1 MFVKRLPM
9 KISRPLVG
17 AIGLLF
23 ASIAHEQAKS
33 LSGTEVN
40 GTWTN
45 KHGEFRIWAIN
56 PSRLQIEFSGTN
68 DINTGE
74 ANGHALLEGD
84 TATFKPD
91 NADEDCRIT
100 LQFAHDK
107 LVARQEGN
115 CGFGLN
121 VSAAGTYKRTS
132 SKKPAFESS
141 SDNVEKPPTQ
151 SLGSFADFAQF
162 REEMGAK
169 AKADAW
175 KTIVKR
181 LPGDSDSHRVYVKAW
196 IEANVVQRLMH
207 VDSHGDDNE
216 SITMYYWRDGQLTSV
231 FQTRTGQATQISDDD
246 HTTEIYNFAN
256 EKLVGWKR
264 TPVEGGDGIVSPN
277 DSGFTEAGKSVLR
290 DSIRLTEPIYKEI
303 RAD

>member
-1 MFVKRLPM
+1 MPM
-9 KISRPLVG
+9 KLSRPLIG
-17 AIGLLF
+17 AIALWF
-23 ASIAHEQAKS
+23 VSIASDQAKAVS
-33 LSGTEVN
+33 NTEVN

-68 DINTGE
+68 DTNTGE
-74 ANGHALLEGD
+74 ANGHALLEND

-91 NADEDCRIT
+91 GADEDCRIT

-132 SKKPAFESS
+132 SKKPAFESG
-141 SDNVEKPPTQ
+141 SDSVEKPPPP
-151 SLGSFADFAQF
+151 SLGSSADFAQF
-162 REEMGAK
+162 REEMSAK
-169 AKADAW
+169 AKTDAW

-181 LPGDSDSHRVYVKAW
+181 LPGDSQSRRVYVKAW

-207 VDSHGDDNE
+207 VDSYGDDNE
-216 SITMYYWRDGQLTSV
+216 SITLYDWRNGQLTSV
-231 FQTRTGQATQISDDD
+231 FQMHTGPATQISGVD
-246 HTTEIYNFAN
+246 HATEIYNFAN

-264 TPVEGGDGIVSPN
+264 APAEGGDGTVSPN
-277 DSGFTEAGKSVLR
+277 EPGFADTGKSVLR
-290 DSIRLTEPIYKEI
+290 DSIKLTEPIYKEI
-303 RAD
+303 GAD

>member
-1 MFVKRLPM
+1 M

-23 ASIAHEQAKS
+23 ASIAHEQAKD
-33 LSGTEVN
+33 LSSNEVN

-74 ANGHALLEGD
+74 ANGHALLEND

-107 LVARQEGN
+107 VVVRQEGN

-141 SDNVEKPPTQ
+141 SENAAKPPAQ

-162 REEMGAK
+162 REEMSAK
-169 AKADAW
+169 AKTDTW

-181 LPGDSDSHRVYVKAW
+181 LPCDSDSHRVYVKAW

-231 FQTRTGQATQISDDD
+231 FQTRTGPATQISDVD
-246 HTTEIYNFAN
+246 HATEIYNFGS

-264 TPVEGGDGIVSPN
+264 TPAEGGDGTVSPN

-290 DSIRLTEPIYKEI
+290 DSIRQTEPIYKEI

>member
-1 MFVKRLPM
+1 MPMRL
-9 KISRPLVG
+9 SRPLIG
-17 AIGLLF
+17 AIALLF
-23 ASIAHEQAKS
+23 VSIASERAKGV
-33 LSGTEVN
+33 SGTEVN

-68 DINTGE
+68 DTNTGE
-74 ANGHALLEGD
+74 ANGHALLEND

-91 NADEDCRIT
+91 NAEDCRIT

-107 LVARQEGN
+107 LVARQEGD

-121 VSAAGTYKRTS
+121 VSAAGTYKRVS
-132 SKKPAFESS
+132 SKKPEFEASS
-141 SDNVEKPPTQ
+141 ENVEKLAGQ

-162 REEMGAK
+162 REEMNAK
-169 AKADAW
+169 AKTDAW
-175 KTIVKR
+175 KTVVKS
-181 LPGDSDSHRVYVKAW
+181 LPGDSQSHRVYVKAW

-231 FQTRTGQATQISDDD
+231 VQTRTGPATQISDVD
-246 HTTEIYNFAN
+246 HATETYNFAN

-264 TPVEGGDGIVSPN
+264 TPVEVGDGTVSPN
-277 DSGFTEAGKSVLR
+277 DSGFTDAGKSVLR
-290 DSIRLTEPIYKEI
+290 DSIRLTGAIYKEI
-303 RAD
+303 GAD

>member
-1 MFVKRLPM
+1 M
-9 KISRPLVG
+9 KLSRPLIG
-17 AIGLLF
+17 AIALF
-23 ASIAHEQAKS
+23 FVSIAYDQAKG

-68 DINTGE
+68 DTNTGE
-74 ANGHALLEGD
+74 ANGHAFLEGD

-91 NADEDCRIT
+91 GAEEDCSIT

-107 LVARQEGN
+107 LVARQEGD

-121 VSAAGTYKRTS
+121 VSAAGTYKRVS
-132 SKKPAFESS
+132 SRKPAFESS
-141 SDNVEKPPTQ
+141 SDNVEKPPGQ

-162 REEMGAK
+162 REEMNAK
-169 AKADAW
+169 AKTDAW
-175 KTIVKR
+175 KTVVKR
-181 LPGDSDSHRVYVKAW
+181 LPGNSESHRVYVRAW
-196 IEANVVQRLMH
+196 IEGNVVQRLMH

-216 SITMYYWRDGQLTSV
+216 SITMYYWRDGQLASV
-231 FQTRTGQATQISDDD
+231 FQMRTGPATQISNVD
-246 HTTEIYNFAN
+246 HATETYNFAN

-264 TPVEGGDGIVSPN
+264 TPVEGGDGTVSPT
-277 DSGFTEAGKSVLR
+277 DSGFTDTGKSILR

-303 RAD
+303 GAD